1 MEILKSKVKM
11 SMFGGSGLPSGI
23 HGDVLNANPS
33 EPAEVERLVEEI
45 KGRAKN
51 SIKYGN
57 FPEAIQ
63 LYTKAIEL
71 MPTNAILHA
80 NRSMCHLTMGT
91 CASAVNDALK
101 ATELDPSYAKG
112 FYRLGAA
119 QFQAG
124 SYAEAK
130 VSLERGLSLVPNDKD
145 MTAKLK
151 AVQEKVSTS
160 SCSTTTTPTPT
171 SSSSSSSST
180 QQRSSKPI
188 NSEKPKKTEESTA
201 EDGED
206 LKGMK
211 GYKTTSDGR
220 KTTFFNNEL
229 DEKTKSLIGDIT
241 PKAIAAEAVKTAT
254 TAINGGSAW
263 NTAGT
268 FESKNVTPWAKER
281 IKELLGEVECEGG
294 ECVISVVDVKDV
306 SGDAEITMN
315 RGKRKFLCDFDVT
328 IEWKITSG
336 GSGSKQGKGS
346 MVVRD
351 INAEKEYDFQVT
363 VDSTSSKDVALDINA
378 YVKSGSNGLQKAI
391 YTVLDMFFAE
401 FHSM

>member
-112 FYRLGAA
+112 FYRLGSA

-160 SCSTTTTPTPT
+160 SCSTTTTPPPT

-188 NSEKPKKTEESTA
+188 NSEKPKKTEESAA

-268 FESKNVTPWAKER
+268 FESKNVTPWAGGGGKKGFLVGGWER
-281 IKELLGEVECEGG
+281 GG
-294 ECVISVVDVKDV
+294 GGR
-306 SGDAEITMN
+306 SG
-315 RGKRKFLCDFDVT
+315 C
-328 IEWKITSG
+328 G
-336 GSGSKQGKGS
+336 G
-346 MVVRD
+346 
-351 INAEKEYDFQVT
+351 
-363 VDSTSSKDVALDINA
+363 
-378 YVKSGSNGLQKAI
+378 
-391 YTVLDMFFAE
+391 
-401 FHSM
+401 